1 MADGGQPGTAMH
13 LSHWGAYRVEARDGR
28 VVGVTPFEEDP
39 DPSPLVEAMPDVVHH
54 ECRIAEPMVR
64 QGFLKK
70 GHNSD
75 GAGRGVEPFV
85 PVSWDT
91 ALDLVAAE
99 LTRVKNDYGNNS
111 IYGISGWGSA
121 GVFHAASEQLKR
133 FLNRFGGYVDQVTNY
148 SFGAASVILP
158 RVVGSMEPV
167 AQPTAWP
174 TIVGHT
180 QLMLLFGGIAPKN
193 SQLSKNGVTT
203 HQTQNWL
210 RKARDAGMEFVQV
223 SPIKGDMADGLG
235 AEWLAARPGSDVAV
249 MLGLAHT
256 LLVEG
261 LHDTEFLDRYC
272 VGFDRFS
279 TYLLGETDGV
289 AKDADWAASLSELDA
304 EVLRNL
310 ARRMAAN
317 RTMISVSYSVQRGDH
332 GEQPCWAAIALAAM
346 LGQIGL
352 PGGGF
357 GIGYGSNGH
366 IGEPSPRI
374 PQPGLPTGANRAGEF
389 IPVARVVD
397 MLLNPG
403 ESYDFNGE
411 RRTYPDIRMIYW
423 CGGNPFHK
431 QQDIN
436 RFLRAWQKPE
446 TIIVHE
452 PWWTAA
458 ARRADIVLPATTTLE
473 RNDIGAA
480 VRERYF
486 VAMQQAIPPVG
497 KARNEYD
504 IYTDLAERLG
514 FRDAFTDGRSE
525 MDWLRHMYGESR
537 KKAARR
543 GVEMPDFDSF
553 WDAGHLEF
561 AAHEDPPVLFEGF
574 REDPNAAPLKTPSG
588 KIEIFS
594 ETIDG
599 FDYDDC
605 PGHPAW
611 IEPEEWL
618 GAEKARRHPLHMLS
632 NQPSHRLHS
641 QMDFSPASRANKVGG
656 REPVLIHPEDAAV
669 RGIAD
674 GDVVRMF
681 NDRGACLAGAIVAD
695 TIRPGVVCLATGAWF
710 DPVDPNDIGS
720 LDKHGNPN
728 VLTLDK
734 GTSKLAQCCTAQSTL
749 VEIERYEV
757 EPPAITAFDAP
768 ATVNTG

>member
-1 MADGGQPGTAMH
+1 MADGGPTKTAMH
-13 LSHWGAYRVEARDGR
+13 LSHWGAYRVDSRDGR
-28 VVGVTPFEEDP
+28 LVGVSPFEGDP
-39 DPSPLVEAMPDVVHH
+39 EPSPLIQAMPDVVHH

-64 QGFLKK
+64 QGFLEH
-70 GHNSD
+70 GAESD

-85 PVSWDT
+85 PVSWDR

-99 LTRVKNDYGNNS
+99 LARVKSEHGNNS

-158 RVVGSMEPV
+158 RIVGSMEPV

-174 TIVGHT
+174 TIVENT

-193 SQLSKNGVTT
+193 SQLSKHGVIV
-203 HQTQNWL
+203 HETQNWL
-210 RKARDAGMEFVQV
+210 RKARDAGMSFVQV
-223 SPIKGDMADGLG
+223 SPIKDDMAGDLS
-235 AEWLAARPGSDVAV
+235 AEWLAARPGSDVAI

-256 LLVEG
+256 LLVEE
-261 LHDTEFLDRYC
+261 LHDPDFLARYC
-272 VGFDRFS
+272 VGFEKFS
-279 TYLLGETDGV
+279 AYLLGDTDGV
-289 AKDADWAASLSELDA
+289 AKDADWAAALSELDA
-304 EVLRNL
+304 DNLRQL
-310 ARRMAAN
+310 ARRMAAG

-411 RRTYPDIRMIYW
+411 TRTYPDIRLIYW

-436 RFLRAWQKPE
+436 RFLRAWQRPE

-480 VRERYF
+480 VRDRYF

-497 KARNEYD
+497 NARNEYD

-514 FRDAFTDGRSE
+514 FREAFTDGRSE
-525 MDWLRHMYGESR
+525 MDWLRHMYEESR

-543 GVEMPDFDSF
+543 NVAMPDFDQF
-553 WDAGHLEF
+553 WDDGHLEF
-561 AAHEDPPVLFEGF
+561 SAHEEPPILFGGF
-574 REDPNAAPLKTPSG
+574 REDPANAPLKTPSG

-594 ETIDG
+594 ETIHG
-599 FDYDDC
+599 FNYDDC

-611 IEPEEWL
+611 LEPAEWL
-618 GAEKARRHPLHMLS
+618 GSDKTARHPLHMLS
-632 NQPSHRLHS
+632 NQPRHRLHS
-641 QMDFSPASRANKVGG
+641 QRDFSPASKASKIGD
-656 REPVLIHPEDAAV
+656 REPVQIHPDDAAA
-669 RGIAD
+669 RGISD
-674 GDVVRMF
+674 GDIVRLY
-681 NDRGACLAGAIVAD
+681 NDRGACLAGAIVTDA
-695 TIRPGVVCLATGAWF
+695 IRPGVVCLSTGAWF
-710 DPVDPNDIGS
+710 DPIDPSHIGS

-734 GTSKLAQCCTAQSTL
+734 GTSKLAQTCSAQSTL
-749 VEIERYEV
+749 IEMERYEGD
-757 EPPAITAFDAP
+757 PPAITAFDLP
-768 ATVNTG
+768 VTVGSD